1 MYFVYLLQSEMDGT
15 FYVGY
20 SSDIDRRVQEHNEGK
35 SRYTS
40 KKLPWK
46 LVYLESYTT
55 KREALIRE
63 RFLKAQRNRLFY
75 EKLKTYGSVG

>member
-1 MYFVYLLQSEMDGT
+1 MDGT

-63 RFLKAQRNRLFY
+63 RFLKAQSNRLFY